1 MSEPHDMTPEELE
14 EFNEYDPFLER
25 EGADLLDRVHTFL
38 RRFIAYPS
46 DNASIAHALWTV
58 HAHMLEAFEATPR
71 IAFLSPEKASGKTRA
86 LEVTANL
93 VPNPCESIN
102 VTPAYL
108 IRKIG
113 NQKARPTLLYD
124 EIDTVFGPKAKK
136 DNEDVRA
143 ILNAGHRKGA
153 TSGRCAVFGKTV
165 KTEEIPSY
173 CAVALAGLGWL
184 PDTLLSRCII
194 IRMRRRKPSERLE
207 PYRRRT
213 IEPQGHA
220 LHKQLASWA
229 AKVSADVEDLI
240 PHLDLPEGIEDRDA
254 DVWEPLIAIADAAG
268 GKWPEAARV
277 ASVALVALTREEGRS
292 LGVQLLDDIRKCFA
306 ATEDHLSTKGLIT
319 ALCNLE
325 ESIWADIKGSPLTD
339 RGLAHRL
346 RQYGIKSHV
355 VRIGEATPRGYA
367 REDFYEAWE
376 CYLSPPSPQEDAT
389 SATSATNGRGAA
401 DDADEIPF

>member
-1 MSEPHDMTPEELE
+1 M
-14 EFNEYDPFLER
+14 
-25 EGADLLDRVHTFL
+25 
-38 RRFIAYPS
+38 
-46 DNASIAHALWTV
+46 
-58 HAHMLEAFEATPR
+58 
-71 IAFLSPEKASGKTRA
+71 
-86 LEVTANL
+86 
-93 VPNPCESIN
+93 
-102 VTPAYL
+102 
-108 IRKIG
+108 
-113 NQKARPTLLYD
+113 
-124 EIDTVFGPKAKK
+124 FGPKAKK

-292 LGVQLLDDIRKCFA
+292 LGVQLLDDIRSV
-306 ATEDHLSTKGLIT
+306 LQLLRIT
-319 ALCNLE
+319 YQ
-325 ESIWADIKGSPLTD
+325 P
-339 RGLAHRL
+339 
-346 RQYGIKSHV
+346 
-355 VRIGEATPRGYA
+355 
-367 REDFYEAWE
+367 
-376 CYLSPPSPQEDAT
+376 
-389 SATSATNGRGAA
+389 GRV
-401 DDADEIPF
+401 DNCSL